1 MGSVPSG
8 APLVT
13 ATLQPPQKGTME
25 TQASIANW
33 SRQTFGEALTLA
45 TIAARA
51 NQEMAELIR
60 KTTAPNTDHAAI
72 AEECADVLIVLY
84 RLVEAC
90 GFDMHEEVNRKMSIN
105 RQRTWHLDGDG
116 CGQHKE

>member
-1 MGSVPSG
+1 
-8 APLVT
+8 
-13 ATLQPPQKGTME
+13 ME
-25 TQASIANW
+25 TQETITAW
-33 SRQTFGEALTLA
+33 SRQTFGEALSLA

-60 KTTAPNTDHAAI
+60 KTTAPHTDHAAI
-72 AEECADVLIVLY
+72 AEECADVLIVMY

-90 GFDMHEEVNRKMSIN
+90 GFDIHEEVNRKMEIN
-105 RQRTWHLDGDG
+105 RKRIWHLDGDG